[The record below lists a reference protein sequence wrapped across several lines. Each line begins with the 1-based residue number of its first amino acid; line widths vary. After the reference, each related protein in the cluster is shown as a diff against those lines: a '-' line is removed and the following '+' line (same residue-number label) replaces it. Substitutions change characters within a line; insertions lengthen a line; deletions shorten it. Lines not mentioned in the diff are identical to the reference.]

1 MIFRMFHVHSYYS
14 FEDIHILSFC
24 LQIKKFLTNFL
35 TKLQTSARDIPKTLA
50 NITNNFSM
58 ILIYV
63 KMITL
68 TELHFCRNVPL
79 NDPCGLSK
87 TKNQNYWCQ

>member
-1 MIFRMFHVHSYYS
+1 MIFRMFHVHGYYS

-50 NITNNFSM
+50 NITKNFSM
-58 ILIYV
+58 ILIHV

>member
-14 FEDIHILSFC
+14 FEDIHISSFC
-24 LQIKKFLTNFL
+24 LQIKKFL

-50 NITNNFSM
+50 NITKNFSM